1 MERNLLPF
9 LPARKCNLIRAIII
23 VLRIF
28 IRLLFLSFSLSQR
41 SLDDR
46 KSRRVREK
54 KGERVRRERRELSF
68 DEFVR
73 RIRTIEKKKERK
85 KERNNYSVGSQ
96 VASRNQRA
104 EAG

>member
-46 KSRRVREK
+46 NEKSASEGKRVW
-54 KGERVRRERRELSF
+54 REREPKTLLR
-68 DEFVR
+68 
-73 RIRTIEKKKERK
+73 
-85 KERNNYSVGSQ
+85 
-96 VASRNQRA
+96 
-104 EAG
+104 